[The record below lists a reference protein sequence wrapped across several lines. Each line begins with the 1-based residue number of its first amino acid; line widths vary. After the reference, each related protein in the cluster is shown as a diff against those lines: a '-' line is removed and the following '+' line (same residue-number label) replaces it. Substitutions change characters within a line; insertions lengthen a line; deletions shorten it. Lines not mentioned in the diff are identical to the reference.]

1 MKVLHRKQILFNKVL
16 MIPFFASVIVS
27 CSQGI
32 KKTDN
37 TEKKVEE
44 LLSEMTLEEKVGQMI
59 NIGLPAILEGEI
71 YYAPRDTAVIDTVKL
86 ARFVGKYCVGSVHNT
101 PGYPP
106 DKDEWHRL
114 IKQIQDYA
122 INHTRL
128 GIPVIYGID
137 GVHGANFV
145 NHSTM
150 LPQQIA
156 LAASWN
162 IDLAY
167 RAGEITAYELR
178 AASIPWNYAPVVDVA
193 SNPLWGRMYESF
205 GEDPYLISQMSD
217 AYIRGSQGNNLSDTT
232 KVTVCLKHFI
242 GYGAGINGKDRASAL
257 IPENY
262 LRQYYLPPF
271 TEAIQAGA
279 LTIMLSSNSIN
290 GIPCH
295 INKYYM
301 TDILKKELDFK
312 GFTVSDFS
320 DIDFLVDAHQVARDK
335 KEATKQAILAGLDMI
350 MNPYNA
356 DVSGILVELVN
367 EGEIPVSR
375 IDDAVRRILRVKI
388 KSGLFENPYGNPDLY
403 KDFASEKYTEDNY
416 RAASECITLLKNE
429 SILPLNGRILPQNKS
444 ILPQNKSILPQYKST
459 LPQNESA
466 LPQNESE
473 LPQNESALPQNE
485 SALSQNKSALSQ
497 NKNILPHN
505 KSILPLSRG
514 SKILVTGVASNS
526 MNYLNGGWSRTFQGQ
541 DTSFNDPAK
550 LTILEALISKTGKEN
565 VKFVQGTG
573 YDDDINTMAAVK
585 AARSTDYIIVCLG
598 EFPAAEK
605 PADIDE
611 LPFPRVQQNLI
622 KELAGTGKP
631 VILVLVEGRP
641 RIIREI
647 EPLVQ
652 GIIIAYL
659 PGDEGGRAI
668 ADIIFGDVNPSGK
681 LPFTYPKYTGNVL
694 TYYHKKA
701 DIRDRSWG
709 FNGFC
714 PQYEFGYGLSYTSFE
729 YSNLELS
736 ADTLFTGD
744 SLHIRINVTNT
755 GKIGAKEIAELY
767 IKDLVSSVSPDV
779 KKLVSFK
786 KLFLKPGEKKTIE
799 FIISEADLDF
809 VGTDNKWTTETG
821 YFTVFA
827 GGDPGKLMEKNFLF
841 LK

>member
-1 MKVLHRKQILFNKVL
+1 MMRVLQIKQILFNKVF
-16 MIPFFASVIVS
+16 IAPFVISVLLS
-27 CSQGI
+27 CSRGNKEI
-32 KKTDN
+32 SDN
-37 TEKKVEE
+37 EKRVAE
-44 LLSEMTLEEKVGQMI
+44 LLSQMTLEEKVGQMI
-59 NIGLPAILEGEI
+59 NIGLPAILEGDI
-71 YYAPRDTAVIDTVKL
+71 YYAPRDTAVIDTMKL
-86 ARFVGKYCVGSVHNT
+86 AEYVIKYGVGSVHNT

-106 DKDEWHRL
+106 DRDEWHRL

-122 INHTRL
+122 VNRTRL

-137 GVHGANFV
+137 GVHGANYV

-150 LPQQIA
+150 LPHQIA

-162 IDLAY
+162 TDLAQ
-167 RAGEITAYELR
+167 RTGEVTAYELR

-205 GEDPYLISQMSD
+205 GEDPYLISRMSD
-217 AYIRGSQGNNLSDTT
+217 AYIKGAQGNDVSDTT

-271 TEAIQAGA
+271 TEAIKSGA
-279 LTIMLSSNSIN
+279 LTIMLSSNSVN

-301 TDILKKELDFK
+301 TDILKDELDFK

-320 DIDFLVDAHQVARDK
+320 DIDFLVEAHQVAHDK
-335 KEATKQAILAGLDMI
+335 REATKQAILAGLDMI

-356 DVSGILVELVN
+356 DVSDILVELVN
-367 EGEIPVSR
+367 EGEIPMGR

-388 KSGLFENPYGNPDLY
+388 KTGLFENPYGNPALY
-403 KDFASEKYTEDNY
+403 KNFASEKFTEDNY
-416 RAASECITLLKNE
+416 KTASECITLLKNE
-429 SILPLNGRILPQNKS
+429 SILPQNES
-444 ILPQNKSILPQYKST
+444 ILPQNESILPQ
-459 LPQNESA
+459 NE
-466 LPQNESE
+466 
-473 LPQNESALPQNE
+473 
-485 SALSQNKSALSQ
+485 
-497 NKNILPHN
+497 
-505 KSILPLSRG
+505 SILPLSRD
-514 SKILVTGVASNS
+514 SKILVAGVASNS

-541 DTSFNDPAK
+541 DTSFNDLVK
-550 LTILEALISKTGKEN
+550 LTILEALRNKAGKEN
-565 VKFVQGTG
+565 VEFVQGIG
-573 YDDDINTMAAVK
+573 YEDDINTDAVVRAAGR
-585 AARSTDYIIVCLG
+585 ADYIIACLG

-611 LPFPRVQQNLI
+611 LPLPRVQQDLV
-622 KELAGTGKP
+622 KELSGTGKP

-647 EPLVQ
+647 EPLVK
-652 GIIIAYL
+652 GIILAYL

-668 ADIIFGDVNPSGK
+668 ADVIFGNVNPSGK
-681 LPFTYPKYTGNVL
+681 LPFTYPKYAGNAL
-694 TYYHKKA
+694 TYLHKKA
-701 DIRDRSWG
+701 DIRDRTWG
-709 FNGFC
+709 FNGFY

-729 YSNLELS
+729 YSDLELS
-736 ADTLFTGD
+736 ADTLFAMD
-744 SLHIRINVTNT
+744 SLGIRINVSNT
-755 GKIGAKEIAELY
+755 GQIAGKEIVEIY
-767 IKDLVSSVSPDV
+767 IKDVVSSVSPDV
-779 KKLVSFK
+779 KRLVRFRK
-786 KLFLKPGEKKTIE
+786 INLEPGETKTIE
-799 FIISEADLDF
+799 FVISESDLAF
-809 VGTDNKWTTETG
+809 VGVDNKWKTEKG

>member
-1 MKVLHRKQILFNKVL
+1 MRILQAKQIFFIKVL
-16 MIPFFASVIVS
+16 MGSIIASVIIS

-32 KKTDN
+32 KQADN
-37 TEKKVEE
+37 TEKRIGE
-44 LLSEMTLEEKVGQMI
+44 LISEMTLEEKVGQMI
-59 NIGLPAILEGEI
+59 NIGLPAILEGDI
-71 YYAPRDTAVIDTVKL
+71 YYAPRDTAVIDTAKL
-86 ARFVGKYCVGSVHNT
+86 ARFIGKYGVGSVHNT

-122 INHTRL
+122 LNHTRL

-162 IDLAY
+162 TDLAL

-205 GEDPYLISQMSD
+205 GEDPYLISRMSD
-217 AYIRGSQGNNLSDTT
+217 AYIHGSQGNDLSDTT
-232 KVTVCLKHFI
+232 KVLVCLKHFI

-262 LRQYYLPPF
+262 LRQYYLIPF
-271 TEAIQAGA
+271 TEAIKSGA

-301 TDILKKELDFK
+301 TDILKEELGFR

-320 DIDFLVDAHQVARDK
+320 DIDFLVDAHQVAHNK

-356 DVSGILVELVN
+356 DVSDILIELVN
-367 EGEIPVSR
+367 EGEIPMSR
-375 IDDAVRRILRVKI
+375 IDDAVRRILRIKI
-388 KSGLFENPYGNPDLY
+388 ENGLFENPYSDPDSY
-403 KDFASEKYTEDNY
+403 KDFGSEQFAEDNY
-416 RAASECITLLKNE
+416 KAASECITLLKNK
-429 SILPLNGRILPQNKS
+429 GALPQNKS
-444 ILPQNKSILPQYKST
+444 MLAQNKSILQ
-459 LPQNESA
+459 QNESII
-466 LPQNESE
+466 PQNGS
-473 LPQNESALPQNE
+473 
-485 SALSQNKSALSQ
+485 
-497 NKNILPHN
+497 ILQQ
-505 KSILPLSRG
+505 KESILPQSKGILPLPRG

-541 DTSFNDPAK
+541 DTSFNDPEK
-550 LTILEALISKTGKEN
+550 LTILEALINKAGKEN

-573 YDDDINTMAAVK
+573 YNNDINTKAAVR
-585 AARSTDYIIVCLG
+585 AANNTDYIIACLG

-611 LPFPRVQQNLI
+611 LPFPSAQQNLV

-652 GIIIAYL
+652 GIILAYL
-659 PGDEGGRAI
+659 PGNEGGRAV
-668 ADIIFGDVNPSGK
+668 ADIIYGDMNPSGK
-681 LPFTYPKYTGNVL
+681 LPFTYPKFTGNAL
-694 TYYHKKA
+694 TYLHKKA
-701 DIRDRSWG
+701 DIRDRAWG
-709 FNGFC
+709 FDGFY
-714 PQYEFGYGLSYTSFE
+714 PQYEFGYGLSYTFFE

-736 ADTLFTGD
+736 TDTLFAGD
-744 SLHIRINVTNT
+744 SLGIRINVSNT
-755 GKIGAKEIAELY
+755 GQIAGKEIVEIY
-767 IKDLVSSVSPDV
+767 IKDMVSSMSPDV
-779 KKLVSFK
+779 IRLIRFK
-786 KLFLKPGEKKTIE
+786 KIDLEPGETKNIE
-799 FIISEADLDF
+799 FVISESDLAF
-809 VGTDNKWTTETG
+809 VGADNKWKTEKG

-827 GGDPGKLMEKNFLF
+827 GGDPGKLMEKNFLY

>member
-1 MKVLHRKQILFNKVL
+1 MRILQEKQILFIKVL
-16 MIPFFASVIVS
+16 MGSIIASVIIS
-27 CSQGI
+27 CSQRI
-32 KKTDN
+32 KQADN
-37 TEKKVEE
+37 TENRIGE
-44 LLSEMTLEEKVGQMI
+44 LISEMTLEEKVGQMI
-59 NIGLPAILEGEI
+59 NIGLPAILEGDI
-71 YYAPRDTAVIDTVKL
+71 YYAPRDTAVIDTAKL
-86 ARFVGKYCVGSVHNT
+86 ARFVGKYGVGSVHNT

-106 DKDEWHRL
+106 DKYEWHRL

-122 INHTRL
+122 VNRTRL

-137 GVHGANFV
+137 GVHGANYV

-162 IDLAY
+162 TDLAL

-178 AASIPWNYAPVVDVA
+178 AASIPWNYTPVVDVA

-205 GEDPYLISQMSD
+205 GEDPYLISRMTD
-217 AYIRGSQGNNLSDTT
+217 AYIQGSQGNDLSDTT

-242 GYGAGINGKDRASAL
+242 GYGAGIYGKDRASAL

-271 TEAIQAGA
+271 TEAIKSGA
-279 LTIMLSSNSIN
+279 LTIMLSSNSVN

-301 TDILKKELDFK
+301 TDILKEELDFQ

-320 DIDFLVDAHQVARDK
+320 DIDFLVDAHQVAHNK

-356 DVSGILVELVN
+356 DVSDILIELVK
-367 EGEIPVSR
+367 EGEIPMSR
-375 IDDAVRRILRVKI
+375 IDDAVRRILRIKI
-388 KSGLFENPYGNPDLY
+388 KIGLFENPYNNPDLY
-403 KDFASEKYTEDNY
+403 KDFASESFAEDNY
-416 RAASECITLLKNE
+416 KAASECITLLKNKGRLTQSE
-429 SILPLNGRILPQNKS
+429 SLLSQNESKLPPNES
-444 ILPQNKSILPQYKST
+444 ILPQN
-459 LPQNESA
+459 EG
-466 LPQNESE
+466 
-473 LPQNESALPQNE
+473 
-485 SALSQNKSALSQ
+485 
-497 NKNILPHN
+497 
-505 KSILPLSRG
+505 ILPLSRD

-541 DTSFNDPAK
+541 DTSFNDPEK
-550 LTILEALISKTGKEN
+550 LTILEALINKTGRNN
-565 VKFVQGTG
+565 VKFIQGTG
-573 YDDDINTMAAVK
+573 YNNDVNTKAAVR
-585 AARSTDYIIVCLG
+585 AASNADYIIACLG

-611 LPFPRVQQNLI
+611 LQFPDAQQNLV

-652 GIIIAYL
+652 GIILAYL
-659 PGDEGGRAI
+659 SGDEGGRAV
-668 ADIIFGDVNPSGK
+668 ADIIYGDVNPSGK
-681 LPFTYPKYTGNVL
+681 LPFTYPKFTGNAL
-694 TYYHKKA
+694 TYLHKKA
-701 DIRDRSWG
+701 DIRDRTWG
-709 FNGFC
+709 FDGFY

-736 ADTLFTGD
+736 TDTLFAGD
-744 SLHIRINVTNT
+744 SLGIRINVSNT
-755 GKIGAKEIAELY
+755 GQIAGKEIVEIY
-767 IKDLVSSVSPDV
+767 IKDVVSSVSPDV
-779 KKLVSFK
+779 KRLVRFK
-786 KLFLKPGEKKTIE
+786 KIDIEPGETKTIE
-799 FIISEADLDF
+799 FVISEKDLAF
-809 VGTDNKWTTETG
+809 VGADNKWTTESG
-821 YFTVFA
+821 YFTLFA
-827 GGDPGKLMEKNFLF
+827 GGNPGKLMEKNFLY